1 MAEQQQQYQL
11 PELTKAQ
18 GKVLNKAYSA
28 AAVIGKRASSN
39 SMQFAIYSLQN
50 ELAGDM
56 VAQHHLAQEKM
67 TSKALAT
74 LYGLLMTFKDEYAEG
89 EQPCVVVSIRIP
101 SEGDTLFGFN
111 ECFSALVNEQC
122 NTYEAVT
129 QREHYQT
136 SDVFTFTYQCE
147 FPMKESD
154 VIRSRFI
161 EFMSAKGLMPE
172 EESDDDLG
180 AYADEAG
187 IEW

>member
-1 MAEQQQQYQL
+1 MAEQQLFQL
-11 PELTKAQ
+11 PALTKLQ

-28 AAVIGKRASSN
+28 ASVIGKRASTN
-39 SMQFAIYSLQN
+39 NMQFAIYSLQN
-50 ELAGDM
+50 ELNGNM
-56 VAQHHLAQEKM
+56 VVQHHLAQNKM
-67 TSKALAT
+67 TSKALST
-74 LYGLLMTFKDEYAEG
+74 LYGLLMSFKSEYAEG

-101 SEGDTLFGFN
+101 SEGETLYGVN
-111 ECFSALVNEQC
+111 QCFSALVNEEC

-129 QREHYQT
+129 QREHYLT
-136 SDVFTFTYQCE
+136 DEVFTFTYQCE